1 MLEAPAAE
9 DLAHCEALLRA
20 GSKSFFAA
28 SLALPRRVRTP
39 ATVVYAF
46 CRIMD
51 DAIDD
56 GDDKPRALDD
66 LRARLDRVYQGAP
79 HDHPVDRAL
88 SGVVRGHDLPRA
100 VFDGLLEGFAW
111 DVGGRTYDTLDDV
124 IDYGVRVAGTVG
136 IAMTVLM
143 DRRDADVLDRACE
156 LGVAMQLTNIARDVG
171 EDARNRRVYLPRT
184 WLTEA
189 GVDPDALVPT
199 PRLSEGVRAV
209 VLRLLAAA
217 DTLYRHAAV
226 GIRFLPRDCRPSIR
240 AARSI
245 YAAIG
250 ADVERHGADSI
261 SRRAT
266 VSAAHKVWL
275 LARAL
280 GPSDDERRPH
290 PPRFAPARFLVDRV
304 AR

>member
-1 MLEAPAAE
+1 VLEAPSSE
-9 DLAHCEALLRA
+9 DLASCAALLRA

-28 SLALPRRVRTP
+28 SLALPRRVRDP

-56 GDDKPRALDD
+56 GADAPRALED
-66 LRARLDRVYQGAP
+66 LRARLDRVYRDAPQG
-79 HDHPVDRAL
+79 HPVDRAL
-88 SGVVRGHDLPRA
+88 ARVVRAHDLPRV

-111 DVGGRTYDTLDDV
+111 DVEGRSYETLDDV

-136 IAMTVLM
+136 VAMSVLM

-171 EDARNRRVYLPRT
+171 EDARNGRVYLPRA

-189 GVDPDALVPT
+189 GVDARTLVGASRP
-199 PRLSEGVRAV
+199 SEGVRAV
-209 VLRLLAAA
+209 VLRLLDAAGA
-217 DTLYRHAAV
+217 LYRHAAI

-250 ADVERHGADSI
+250 ADVSKHGGDTI

-266 VSAAHKVWL
+266 VSTARKVWL
-275 LARAL
+275 LARSLA
-280 GPSDDERRPH
+280 PSEEEARPH
-290 PPRFAPARFLVDRV
+290 PGRFAPAHYLVEQV